1 MFNNEYEYG
10 NELEFANESFEF
22 GNEFGYEFGHELGNE
37 LNESLEMEL
46 AHELLNVS
54 NEQELN
60 HFLGG
65 LIKKVG
71 KGISSFA
78 KSSVGQALG
87 GALKSVAKTA
97 LPLVGKAAGTFFGG
111 PLGGMVGG
119 KLGSMASNLF
129 GLELEGLSPEDREFE
144 VARAYVRF
152 ANEAINNASNLSRQ
166 YTNSNPQ
173 TLVRTAI
180 NQAATTHAP
189 GLLKASGARSAAS
202 AGAVGSQAWRGLPQ
216 SGTWSRRGRV
226 IILS

>member
-22 GNEFGYEFGHELGNE
+22 GNEFGHEYGHELGHE
-37 LNESLEMEL
+37 LHESLEMEL

-60 HFLGG
+60 HFLGK
-65 LIKKVG
+65 LIKGVG
-71 KGISSFA
+71 KGISAFA
-78 KSSVGQALG
+78 KSGVGKALG

-129 GLELEGLSPEDREFE
+129 ELELEGLSPEDREFE

-152 ANEAINNASNLSRQ
+152 ANEAINNASNLTKQ
-166 YTNSNPQ
+166 YSNGNPQ
-173 TLVRTAI
+173 TITRTAI
-180 NQAATTHAP
+180 NQAASTHAP
-189 GLLKASGARSAAS
+189 GLLKPAGAATGARQ
-202 AGAVGSQAWRGLPQ
+202 GAWNGLPQ
-216 SGTWSRRGRV
+216 TGTWSRRGRV

>member
-10 NELEFANESFEF
+10 NELEFANESYEF
-22 GNEFGYEFGHELGNE
+22 GNEFGHEFGYELGHE

-60 HFLGG
+60 HFLGK
-65 LIKKVG
+65 LIKGVG
-71 KGISSFA
+71 KGISAFA
-78 KSSVGQALG
+78 KSGVGKALG

-129 GLELEGLSPEDREFE
+129 ELELEGLSPEDREFE

-152 ANEAINNASNLSRQ
+152 ANEAINNTNNLSRQ

-189 GLLKASGARSAAS
+189 GLVKSSGGRALAPT
-202 AGAVGSQAWRGLPQ
+202 GGNSQAWRGLPQ

>member
-10 NELEFANESFEF
+10 NELEFANESYEF
-22 GNEFGYEFGHELGNE
+22 GNEFGNEFGQELGHE

-60 HFLGG
+60 HFLGK

-71 KGISSFA
+71 KGISTFA

-129 GLELEGLSPEDREFE
+129 ELELEGLSPEDREFE

-152 ANEAINNASNLSRQ
+152 ANEAINNTNNLSRQ

-189 GLLKASGARSAAS
+189 GLVKSSGGRSNTTPS
-202 AGAVGSQAWRGLPQ
+202 ANSQRWNGLPQ